1 MLSCLNFC
9 MGINY
14 FLVCAEEF
22 FIAQAVMQIMLWIC
36 TRKNNFMTICTN
48 DAITI
53 FLYDFVVKV
62 RSLQADCLSVA
73 LQLLLKLKRHLKIM
87 YSLDEAHCQV
97 KLYGASSSL
106 TQHHAQ
112 R

>member
-1 MLSCLNFC
+1 MHGTHIVAQSFSQMLNLAN
-9 MGINY
+9 
-14 FLVCAEEF
+14 LAEEVQ
-22 FIAQAVMQIMLWIC
+22 ICRRRRNKAVMQIMLWIC

-87 YSLDEAHCQV
+87 YSLDEAHCQ
-97 KLYGASSSL
+97 
-106 TQHHAQ
+106 HAQ